1 MKIGVRFFENNIVEA
16 ISGGIYKISVQANG
30 EEELL
35 YIGES
40 FSMLIR
46 CATHL
51 YSLKKNPEYFG
62 FTEET
67 IDREDIV
74 IIVEKLEKEADMKLR
89 KDKEKKYIKD
99 LHPIMQS
106 EISDRMKSV
115 DDKISA
121 LEKFL
126 SVENK

>member
-1 MKIGVRFFENNIVEA
+1 MKIGVRFFVNNIVEA
-16 ISGGIYKISVQANG
+16 ISGGIYKISAQVND
-30 EEELL
+30 EKELL

-51 YSLKKNPEYFG
+51 YSLKKKPEYFG
-62 FTEET
+62 FTEKT
-67 IDREDIV
+67 IEREDII
-74 IIVEKLEKEADMKLR
+74 IIVEILEKEADMALR
-89 KDKEKKYIKD
+89 KDKEKKYIKE

-115 DDKISA
+115 DKKIEA
-121 LEKFL
+121 LDKFL
-126 SVENK
+126 SVEDK